1 MWTCAHDPNAL
12 FSFLFGKIRLAMV
25 LFMCTWAHVHTGTSA
40 FGQSTGKLRILCE
53 PVASSSYV
61 VDGKHRLT
69 DREIT
74 LMEGPHKLVFWAP
87 ERRMLDTTVMVVAGA
102 TKEVRAQLRYSEEYI
117 TYRAQADRYERNDRW
132 MKYGTPLVAVGA
144 GAWAGVSIVRAMDA
158 RKDLDALQDEYTT
171 SADPEGLRDLKAT
184 RIPEANDEL
193 RKARTMAY
201 VSSGVFVVSAG
212 AVWYVQKLRRERAA
226 PVFEDKERLRF
237 DGLVWV
243 PGTNGAGTWAMG
255 LTMPIR

>member
-1 MWTCAHDPNAL
+1 MERSWR
-12 FSFLFGKIRLAMV
+12 IRSVTV
-25 LFMCTWAHVHTGTSA
+25 LFMLSWAYFHIGTCA

-53 PVASSSYV
+53 PVGTSSYI
-61 VDGKHRLT
+61 VDGKHRLS

-87 ERRMLDTTVMVVAGA
+87 ERRMLDTTVMVVAGV
-102 TKEVRAQLRYSEEYI
+102 TKDVRTQLRYSEEYI
-117 TYRAQADRYERNDRW
+117 TYRAQADRFRRNDRW
-132 MKYGTPLVAVGA
+132 MKYGTPLVALGA

-184 RIPEANDEL
+184 RIPDANDEL
-193 RKARTMAY
+193 RKARTLAY
-201 VSSGVFVVSAG
+201 VSSSVFVLSAG
-212 AVWYVQKLRRERAA
+212 AVWYVQKIRREHTA
-226 PVFEDKERLRF
+226 PVFEDKEKVRF

-243 PGTNGAGTWAMG
+243 PGTGGEGTWAMG
-255 LTMPIR
+255 LTIPIR

>member
-1 MWTCAHDPNAL
+1 MKR
-12 FSFLFGKIRLAMV
+12 SSKIRSVTMLLM
-25 LFMCTWAHVHTGTSA
+25 FTWAHVHMGTCA

-61 VDGKHRLT
+61 VDGKHRLS

-74 LMEGPHKLVFWAP
+74 LMEGAHTLVFWAP

-117 TYRAQADRYERNDRW
+117 AYRAQADRFQRNDRW
-132 MKYGTPLVAVGA
+132 MKYGTPLVALGA

-158 RKDLDALQDEYTT
+158 RTDLDALQDEYTT

-184 RIPEANDEL
+184 RIPDANDEL

-201 VSSGVFVVSAG
+201 VSTGVFALSAG
-212 AVWYVQKLRRERAA
+212 AVWFVQKIRREHTA
-226 PVFEDKERLRF
+226 PVFEDKEKVRF

-243 PGTNGAGTWAMG
+243 PGANSAGTWAMG
-255 LTMPIR
+255 LTIPIR